1 MLRLVVVVVVA
12 VVVVVVARVE
22 SIAVAL
28 PLEEPPPK
36 VSVDQCDSTRT
47 SRQIH
52 DPDTRGPGAGFNGR
66 ANNLIFVLSK
76 AGKDRDT
83 VSVEPGSRRFF
94 GSVSVSESQ
103 LLGILCP
110 KDTFCVY

>member
-1 MLRLVVVVVVA
+1 MLRLVVVVVV
-12 VVVVVVARVE
+12 VVVVVLVVARVE

-52 DPDTRGPGAGFNGR
+52 DPGWGSSF
-66 ANNLIFVLSK
+66 SK
-76 AGKDRDT
+76 GTK
-83 VSVEPGSRRFF
+83 FLF
-94 GSVSVSESQ
+94 
-103 LLGILCP
+103 
-110 KDTFCVY
+110 